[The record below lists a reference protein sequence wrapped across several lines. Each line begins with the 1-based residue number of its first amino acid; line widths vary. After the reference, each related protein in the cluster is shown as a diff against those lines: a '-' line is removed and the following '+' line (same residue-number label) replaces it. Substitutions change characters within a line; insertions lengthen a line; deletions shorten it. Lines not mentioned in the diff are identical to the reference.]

1 MYWQLLWVLTW
12 KCAVFHMHLRKMCA
26 PLLVGRAS
34 FRSSPI
40 TVFQVLR
47 FLADLPSRC
56 SSYCSWCPLESTA
69 IFMQVSV
76 AVFTPIQVNFVYLGA
91 VFFGV
96 CRLKIVLFYHEL
108 TLWSI
113 NNVLIKMFDWKFLLS
128 DISLVMP
135 MLLIA
140 ICMAYLFFSLLLF
153 SFYVCVSYKMP
164 LVNSISLDNFFPT
177 CHPLL
182 VGDLNPFVQCY
193 WWRSPYLCHFA
204 FIFSTSSRFCLPQFL
219 HYRFFGLIDFSSA
232 PSNSIPI
239 SCPVYSLVTFLVV
252 TMGIK

>member
-1 MYWQLLWVLTW
+1 MLRCWWVERLSGP
-12 KCAVFHMHLRKMCA
+12 V
-26 PLLVGRAS
+26 PLQC
-34 FRSSPI
+34 FRSSVSWRI
-40 TVFQVLR
+40 FLLDVLATVHGVPLNLQLFSCRCL
-47 FLADLPSRC
+47 LLSSLPSELTSC
-56 SSYCSWCPLESTA
+56 ILEL
-69 IFMQVSV
+69 
-76 AVFTPIQVNFVYLGA
+76 Y
-91 VFFGV
+91 FFGV